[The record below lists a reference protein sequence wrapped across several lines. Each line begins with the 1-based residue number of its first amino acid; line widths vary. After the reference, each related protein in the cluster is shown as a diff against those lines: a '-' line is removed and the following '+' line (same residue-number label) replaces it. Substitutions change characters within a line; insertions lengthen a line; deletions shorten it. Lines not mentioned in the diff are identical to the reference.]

1 MNQVEIEQII
11 EAVMARH
18 DQELGAAERR
28 LFDALGVPQD
38 DPAVMTAF
46 LEYDAAM
53 AQMWRQAAQLVH
65 DRAVASAV
73 ATIVGHSMTG
83 ARRWLDRLEVG
94 SCLEQ
99 N

>member
-1 MNQVEIEQII
+1 MKQEQIEQSI
-11 EAVMARH
+11 EAVMLQH
-18 DQELGAAERR
+18 DQELGAAERA
-28 LFDALGVPQD
+28 LFDALGVLPD
-38 DPAVMTAF
+38 DPAMTAF

-53 AQMWRQAAQLVH
+53 AKMWRQAVQLVH

-73 ATIVGHSMTG
+73 AAIAGSRDYD
-83 ARRWLDRLEVG
+83 RRAALDRLEVG